1 MKEETKEFLII
12 ANSDLEEA
20 KKALKSGLIR
30 SACYWSQQSIELFL
44 KAFLIEKDVFDPK
57 IHKTHNL
64 LFLARECYKIDKDF
78 EEILKIRKLDFLS
91 RFATGL
97 RYDKSFIEGI
107 TEEDARESIEI
118 ANKVREFVLKKLN
131 ITENI

>member
-1 MKEETKEFLII
+1 MKKETKEFLII
-12 ANSDLEEA
+12 ADSDLEEA

-30 SACYWSQQSIELFL
+30 SACYWSQQAIELFL
-44 KAFLIEKDVFDPK
+44 KAFLIERDVFDPE

-64 LFLARECYKIDKDF
+64 LFLARECYKIDRDF
-78 EEILKIRKLDFLS
+78 EEIIKIRKLDFLS

-97 RYDKSFIEGI
+97 RYDKSFIKSI
-107 TEEDARESIEI
+107 TEEDAREAIEI
-118 ANKVREFVLKKLN
+118 AEKVKEFILKKLN